1 MKLEGSG
8 YVAILIAV
16 MALVTWLL
24 RFAPFLIFR
33 KRVPAYIVY
42 LGNVLPAAIIG
53 MLVVYCLKD
62 VTVTAAPFGLPE
74 LIAGVSVVALQ
85 CWKKNSL
92 ISILCGT
99 VLYMVLIQLVF

>member
-1 MKLEGSG
+1 MNGNG
-8 YVAILIAV
+8 YVALLIAI

-42 LGNVLPAAIIG
+42 LGNVLPPAIIG
-53 MLVVYCLKD
+53 MLVIYCLKD
-62 VTVTAAPFGLPE
+62 VSLTAAPFGLPE
-74 LIAGVSVVALQ
+74 LIAGGSVVALQ

-99 VLYMVLIQLVF
+99 VLYMLLIQLVF